1 MRNDEDFNNFF
12 DTVVKKAA
20 AHSFVTSPVL
30 QRKWK
35 LNPRYDYGDAAV

>member
-20 AHSFVTSPVL
+20 AHSFVTSL
-30 QRKWK
+30 CCNERE
-35 LNPRYDYGDAAV
+35 N